1 MQTKTTIERNATQ
14 AADASLPTTFVSAD
28 ESAEL
33 TKMLELE
40 FDQTQQVAGGLLAA
54 VRCCACHCCSC
65 HC

>member
-1 MQTKTTIERNATQ
+1 MEKQTTKREAPE
-14 AADASLPTTFVSAD
+14 AAALPTSFVSA
-28 ESAEL
+28 EETAVL

-40 FDQTQQVAGGLLAA
+40 LEQADQVAGGLAST